1 MRLLSPEKAPD
12 GFKIFFHES
21 CKTPE
26 LSYSG
31 DKKTWTLSSTWMAD
45 TDKIRTNV
53 LSTLYEN
60 RALYF
65 KTSPT
70 LNTLETLFTP
80 WVVVNEV
87 GELTFKSELPCPESD
102 KDGNGIIELL
112 GIYIKKTGISP
123 LWKIKEFTEI
133 TPVVDFEW
141 SEARNEEFREV
152 TLIESELT
160 ADNTNVTLKLTTDEE
175 YTTRKFAAK
184 ERVKEARLKAILAR
198 RSAEVE
204 TDRYYA
210 DFAINDNESSFS
222 EYDISDFSE
231 EEEEEEEENAS

>member
-1 MRLLSPEKAPD
+1 MHLLSPEKAQD
-12 GFKIFFHES
+12 GFKIFFRES
-21 CKTPE
+21 CETPT
-26 LSYSG
+26 LSYSS
-31 DKKTWTLSSTWMAD
+31 DKKMWELSSSWMSD
-45 TDKIRTNV
+45 TDKIRTDV
-53 LSTLYEN
+53 LNKLYDN

-70 LNTLETLFTP
+70 LNTLDTLFTP
-80 WVVVNEV
+80 WVVVNES
-87 GELTFKSELPCPESD
+87 GELTFKSELPLPESD
-102 KDGNGIIELL
+102 KDGNGTIALL
-112 GIYIKKTGISP
+112 GIYIKKTGITP
-123 LWKIKEFTEI
+123 LWAIKEFTEI

-141 SEARNEEFREV
+141 SESKDEEFREV

-160 ADNTNVTLKLTTDEE
+160 SENNNDTLKLTTDEE

-198 RSAEVE
+198 RAAEVE

-210 DFAINDNESSFS
+210 DFALNDNESSFS

-231 EEEEEEEENAS
+231 EEEEEENAS

>member
-1 MRLLSPEKAPD
+1 MHLLSPEKAQD
-12 GFKIFFHES
+12 GFKIFFRES
-21 CKTPE
+21 CETPT
-26 LSYSG
+26 LSYSS
-31 DKKTWTLSSTWMAD
+31 DKKRWELGSSWMSE
-45 TDKIRTNV
+45 TDKIRTEV
-53 LSTLYEN
+53 LNKLYDN

-70 LNTLETLFTP
+70 LTTLDTLFTP
-80 WVVVNEV
+80 WVVVNEL
-87 GELTFKSELPCPESD
+87 GELTFKSELPLPESD
-102 KDGNGIIELL
+102 KDGNGTIALL
-112 GIYIKKTGISP
+112 GIYIKKTGITP
-123 LWKIKEFTEI
+123 IWAIKEFTEI

-141 SEARNEEFREV
+141 SESKDEECREV

-160 ADNTNVTLKLTTDEE
+160 SENNNDTLKLTTDEE

-198 RSAEVE
+198 RAAEVE

-210 DFAINDNESSFS
+210 DFALNDNESSFS

-231 EEEEEEEENAS
+231 EEEEEENAS